1 MEMGEWDVDRVA
13 AAMPYPLLLE
23 WQAHNRIR
31 QWVSPVEQ
39 SYWQTALITSTI
51 INMTYRGK
59 TPRTYHV
66 DDLTPRIFGTQRSG
80 AHVAQTPKQIY
91 EAFKM
96 AIIGGGMV
104 RSKKN

>member
-1 MEMGEWDVDRVA
+1 MGEWDVDRVA
-13 AAMPYPLLLE
+13 ALMPYPLLLE

-31 QWVSPVEQ
+31 QWVFPAEQ
-39 SYWQTALITSTI
+39 SYWQAALVASTI

-59 TPRTYHV
+59 TARTYHV
-66 DDLTPRIFGTQRSG
+66 DDLIPRIFRTQRSG
-80 AHVAQTPKQIY
+80 SHIAQTPKQNY

-104 RSKKN
+104 KN